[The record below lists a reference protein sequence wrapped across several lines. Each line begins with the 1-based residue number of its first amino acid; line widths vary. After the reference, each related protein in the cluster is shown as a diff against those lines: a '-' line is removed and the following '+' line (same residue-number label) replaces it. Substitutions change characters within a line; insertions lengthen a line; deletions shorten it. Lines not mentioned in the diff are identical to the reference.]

1 MASTNYPYRDNLTL
15 MPGNSDF
22 VRAFNLQNVPVI
34 NAANGGQ
41 YGYAPNNFRFVQ
53 EQPYVS
59 QRPYCVNLSTPAAF
73 SFLPGG
79 EELHGLLRSYMET
92 RSRNWSGLSV
102 RTSVDYH
109 DITWAGGAT
118 LSFPVGS
125 TRQFGSISHMAL
137 DPEGESFS
145 KLMDTWISYLLQD
158 PVIRHPKIITLNYP
172 GGLLLDE
179 ISMSS
184 VYFEPSRNWE
194 KPRHACLV
202 LAQMPKEGANY
213 EFSFDVDNASGQVR
227 EINTEFTGLMEF
239 DTLAAF
245 QIAEAVMKRMPLYN
259 PGGRGAPAAFK
270 QPTATLQGIQN
281 NGLIDIMN
289 KDARS
294 IQDPNFMGG

>member
-1 MASTNYPYRDNLTL
+1 MATNYPYRDNLTL
-15 MPGNSDF
+15 LPGNSDF
-22 VRAFNLQNVPVI
+22 LRAFDIQNTPVI
-34 NAANGGQ
+34 NAAFGGQ
-41 YGYAPNNFRFVQ
+41 YGFAPNNFRFVQ

-73 SFLPGG
+73 SALPGG
-79 EELHGLLRSYMET
+79 MELHGLLRSYMET

-109 DITWAGGAT
+109 DITWAGGST

-125 TRQFGSISHMAL
+125 TRTFGAISHMAL
-137 DPEGESFS
+137 DPEGETFS
-145 KLMDTWISYLLQD
+145 KLMDTWICYLLND

-172 GGLLLDE
+172 GDLLLDE

-184 VYFEPSRNWE
+184 IYFEPTRNW
-194 KPRHACLV
+194 KGIRHACLV

-213 EFSFDVDNASGQVR
+213 EFSFDVDNASGAVR

-239 DTLAAF
+239 DTLAARE
-245 QIAEAVMKRMPLYN
+245 IALAVMKRMPLYN
-259 PGGRGAPAAFK
+259 PGGRAAPAGFK

-289 KDARS
+289 KDARTVT
-294 IQDPNFMGG
+294 QPKFMG

>member
-1 MASTNYPYRDNLTL
+1 MATNYPYRDNLTL

-22 VRAFNLQNVPVI
+22 VRAFDIRNTPVI
-34 NAANGGQ
+34 NAATGGQ
-41 YGYAPNNFRFVQ
+41 YGFAPNNFRFVQ

-73 SFLPGG
+73 SALPGG
-79 EELHGLLRSYMET
+79 MELHGLLRAYMET

-102 RTSVDYH
+102 RTTVDYH
-109 DITWAGGAT
+109 DITWAGGST
-118 LSFPVGS
+118 LSFPVGA
-125 TRQFGSISHMAL
+125 TRQFGTISHMAL

-145 KLMDTWISYLLQD
+145 KLMDTWISYLLND

-172 GGLLLDE
+172 GDLLLDE

-184 VYFEPSRNWE
+184 IYFEPSRNWRE
-194 KPRHACLV
+194 VRHACLV

-213 EFSFDVDNASGQVR
+213 EFSFDVDNASGAVR

-245 QIAEAVMKRMPLYN
+245 DIARAVMQRMPLYN
-259 PGGRGAPAAFK
+259 PAGRGAPAAFK

-289 KDARS
+289 KDART
-294 IQDPNFMGG
+294 IQDPKYMR

>member
-1 MASTNYPYRDNLTL
+1 MSTNYPHRDTLTL

-22 VRAFNLQNVPVI
+22 KRAFDIGNTPVI
-34 NAANGGQ
+34 NAAFGGM
-41 YGYAPNNFRFVQ
+41 YGMAPNNYRYVQ

-73 SFLPGG
+73 SALPGG
-79 EELHGLLRSYMET
+79 RELHGLLRAYMET
-92 RSRNWSGLSV
+92 RSRNWQGLSV

-109 DITWAGGAT
+109 DITWAGGST

-125 TRQFGSISHMAL
+125 TRQFGTISHMAL

-145 KLMDTWISYLLQD
+145 KLMDTWISYLLND
-158 PVIRHPKIITLNYP
+158 PVIRHPKIITLNY
-172 GGLLLDE
+172 GGELLLDE
-179 ISMSS
+179 ISASS
-184 VYFEPSRNWE
+184 VYFEPTRNWQDV
-194 KPRHACLV
+194 RHAVVV

-213 EFSFDVDNASGQVR
+213 EFGFDVDNASGAVR

-239 DTLAAF
+239 DTMAAKE
-245 QIAEAVMKRMPLYN
+245 IARAVMKRMPLYN
-259 PGGRGAPAAFK
+259 PGGRAAPAGFK

-294 IQDPNFMGG
+294 IANPKYMG